1 MQIMHIFG
9 CLCAYHGVALPG
21 MFDKIKMSIRYSLR
35 SWTSWTKWYDCNV
48 DIVRISTCGIKACS
62 NRTAH
67 GAPERENAYVNSKSY
82 QEYYIYELL
91 RITEDVQAVLDCT
104 GGARSCYVPWD
115 GHITHLGEKVI
126 PSIGLRFVYG
136 LSIISWGTSIIRRW
150 SKGVFGVLTIG
161 YRQQVSPA
169 GEDTRKG
176 G

>member
-1 MQIMHIFG
+1 MKT
-9 CLCAYHGVALPG
+9 
-21 MFDKIKMSIRYSLR
+21 FDASTIDR
-35 SWTSWTKWYDCNV
+35 SKT
-48 DIVRISTCGIKACS
+48 ISQG
-62 NRTAH
+62 
-67 GAPERENAYVNSKSY
+67 AYVNGKPY
-82 QEYYIYELL
+82 QDHHIYEVP
-91 RITEDVQAVLDCT
+91 RITKVVQSVQSST
-104 GGARSCYVPWD
+104 GGARYWYVPWD